1 MVPVGV
7 VLQRILG
14 GNVPYKSEKIK
25 LQGLQDRRRKL
36 TDEQK
41 VEIKD
46 LYSSGNFSLNKLA
59 KQYEVSK
66 KTILLIVNHE
76 SKAKNDAY
84 IKEHWREF
92 QEPTEKRNKSIMKTR
107 KYKHQLYLNNE
118 LKEDNNG

>member
-1 MVPVGV
+1 M
-7 VLQRILG
+7 
-14 GNVPYKSEKIK
+14 PYKSEKIK

-46 LYSSGNFSLNKLA
+46 IYSSGNVSLNKRA

-66 KTILLIVNHE
+66 KTILLIVNPE

-84 IKEHWREF
+84 IKEHWMEF
-92 QEPTEKRNKSIMKTR
+92 QEPTEEHNKSVAKTR